1 MWQSNKTHT
10 NRPCVFTLCL
20 YAVPQPGFLPS
31 SYPPPH
37 THQKKASQSNRRH
50 HCLHPPLSPLFFL
63 QSAGKHKRRQRSR
76 AWVQV
81 PMNVQ
86 RLSRGGDEVGRRE
99 VKDEEED
106 LRRGIGVV
114 VIQRTRFGALCHW
127 ASASWDKERHPTLS
141 RFLIFSPLLMFSMRA
156 LYEPEEGYEV
166 PFGCHW
172 HVKRVWRWQLTGSVA
187 CNYLRLDSHPSMS
200 NTHTCK
206 NVGVSTYKD
215 VKARLKMMNRTKRQ
229 RLVCP

>member
-1 MWQSNKTHT
+1 MFVCSATA
-10 NRPCVFTLCL
+10 R
-20 YAVPQPGFLPS
+20 LPAKLFS
-31 SYPPPH
+31 SYPPKDKPKQPQAPLPSS
-37 THQKKASQSNRRH
+37 TPV
-50 HCLHPPLSPLFFL
+50 PPPFPPCH

-86 RLSRGGDEVGRRE
+86 RLSRGGDEDGRRE

-114 VIQRTRFGALCHW
+114 VIPRTRLAALCHW
-127 ASASWDKERHPTLS
+127 ASASWDEEWHPTLS
-141 RFLIFSPLLMFSMRA
+141 RFLIFSPLFMFSMRA

-215 VKARLKMMNRTKRQ
+215 AKARLKMMNRTKRQ